1 MIAPPLLPREV
12 VAQLTNGMVGP
23 GLGVLAALTAA
34 AADAAANQTEAGVL
48 TIIASVLGATGVIG
62 WGFRRWV
69 EAQLRRGE
77 EQRRQA
83 QKEREE
89 ELAEDRA
96 ERERQRQEA
105 AEMLQRYMDAHA
117 THEAYLLAQIEM
129 WQQRVD
135 AERERTDAL
144 VRQCFPVGVDDA
156 L

>member
-1 MIAPPLLPREV
+1 MIAPPFLPREA
-12 VAQLTNGMVGP
+12 VAQTTGGLIGP

-34 AADAAANQTEAGVL
+34 AADAVSTQLESGVL
-48 TIIASVLGATGVIG
+48 TIIASVVGAAGVIN

-77 EQRRQA
+77 EQRKQA

-89 ELAEDRA
+89 ELAEAHA
-96 ERERQRQEA
+96 EREWQRQEA

>member
-12 VAQLTNGMVGP
+12 VAQLTGGMVGP
-23 GLGVLAALTAA
+23 GLGVLAALTAV
-34 AADAAANQTEAGVL
+34 AADAAANQTESGVL
-48 TIIASVLGATGVIG
+48 TIIASVVGAAGVIN

-69 EAQLRRGE
+69 ETQLQRGE
-77 EQRRQA
+77 EQRKQA
-83 QKEREE
+83 QRERND
-89 ELAEDRA
+89 ELAEAHA
-96 ERERQRQEA
+96 EREWQRQEA

>member
-34 AADAAANQTEAGVL
+34 AADAVSTQPESGVL
-48 TIIASVLGATGVIG
+48 TIIASVVGAAGVIN

-69 EAQLRRGE
+69 ETQLRRGE
-77 EQRRQA
+77 EQRKQA
-83 QKEREE
+83 QRERND

-96 ERERQRQEA
+96 ERARHRQEA

>member
-117 THEAYLLAQIEM
+117 AHEAYLLAQIEM

-144 VRQCFPVGVDDA
+144 VRQCFPAGADDA

>member
-1 MIAPPLLPREV
+1 MILPPFLPREA
-12 VAQLTNGMVGP
+12 VAQTTGGLIGP

-48 TIIASVLGATGVIG
+48 TIIASVLGATGAIG

-77 EQRRQA
+77 EQRKQA

-89 ELAEDRA
+89 ELAEAHA
-96 ERERQRQEA
+96 EREWQRQEA

-135 AERERTDAL
+135 AERERMDAL

>member
-1 MIAPPLLPREV
+1 MILPPLLPRE
-12 VAQLTNGMVGP
+12 ALQTTGGLIGP

-34 AADAAANQTEAGVL
+34 AADAVSTQPESGVL
-48 TIIASVLGATGVIG
+48 TIIASVLGTTGVIG

-83 QKEREE
+83 QKEHEE
-89 ELAEDRA
+89 ELAEHRA

-117 THEAYLLAQIEM
+117 TYEAYLLAQIEM

-144 VRQCFPVGVDDA
+144 VRQCLPVGVDDA